1 MGTNSHPGWGAA
13 TVMAVVTMTFA
24 CVPLPA
30 SAATGFGEINGP
42 GGCLFEPG
50 VSGVTG
56 CSEAAGI
63 FHPKAIAVSP
73 DGANVYVVG
82 GVSGN
87 NVAESFGTITIVK
100 RNPTT
105 GEIADT
111 GCLSSDGTDGHD
123 TTSGRCAQTDS
134 LLGADG
140 VTVSA
145 DGKTVFVTSRASA
158 SVVAFARNTTTG
170 ALTRLGCFQGTPRPD
185 SPCTPA
191 NMFPGSD
198 DLLTSAED
206 SALYVASPLE
216 GTISAFTA
224 STAAAPA
231 SAPSPEAATGASGP
245 ETPTAE
251 LDSLFTPTQRPFTA
265 NPCIAVNG
273 YDGECAVGVAMKGVN
288 DLTLSPEGNQLYAV
302 APASHAIDTFTS
314 AGKEGLAQTGCL
326 TSGAAGGLCSASSV
340 LQSPSAL
347 AISPDAKNAYVA
359 DSTPGRDGRIDI
371 LTRNATTGQLTD
383 SSCVD
388 FLPQPP
394 KPEPGEEHEEEQTEK
409 EPEHETPDS
418 CARVP
423 GLESVVAIA
432 ISGDG
437 STVYAFGSDSA
448 VSFSRDPSTGA
459 LTETACA
466 SESDSRCA
474 PLPDLSEVEAAA
486 VSPDGS
492 DVYVVTRKD
501 KAVLAFGIG
510 AAITSATAAATDAGV
525 ARVTVACPER
535 MSRPCRGQIA
545 LTRVADMRVAHARH
559 RLRRLRVGAG
569 GSNAFAIA
577 PGRRALVVVRLNAS
591 ARRALRGSLRLRV
604 TATIRAERS
613 DGGSG
618 FGRRVALRLSR
629 R

>member
-191 NMFPGSD
+191 N
-198 DLLTSAED
+198 
-206 SALYVASPLE
+206 
-216 GTISAFTA
+216 I
-224 STAAAPA
+224 
-231 SAPSPEAATGASGP
+231 
-245 ETPTAE
+245 
-251 LDSLFTPTQRPFTA
+251 
-265 NPCIAVNG
+265 
-273 YDGECAVGVAMKGVN
+273 
-288 DLTLSPEGNQLYAV
+288 
-302 APASHAIDTFTS
+302 
-314 AGKEGLAQTGCL
+314 
-326 TSGAAGGLCSASSV
+326 
-340 LQSPSAL
+340 
-347 AISPDAKNAYVA
+347 
-359 DSTPGRDGRIDI
+359 
-371 LTRNATTGQLTD
+371 
-383 SSCVD
+383 
-388 FLPQPP
+388 
-394 KPEPGEEHEEEQTEK
+394 
-409 EPEHETPDS
+409 
-418 CARVP
+418 VP
-423 GLESVVAIA
+423 GLGRPAH
-432 ISGDG
+432 
-437 STVYAFGSDSA
+437 
-448 VSFSRDPSTGA
+448 
-459 LTETACA
+459 
-466 SESDSRCA
+466 
-474 PLPDLSEVEAAA
+474 
-486 VSPDGS
+486 
-492 DVYVVTRKD
+492 
-501 KAVLAFGIG
+501 
-510 AAITSATAAATDAGV
+510 
-525 ARVTVACPER
+525 ER
-535 MSRPCRGQIA
+535 
-545 LTRVADMRVAHARH
+545 
-559 RLRRLRVGAG
+559 
-569 GSNAFAIA
+569 
-577 PGRRALVVVRLNAS
+577 
-591 ARRALRGSLRLRV
+591 
-604 TATIRAERS
+604 
-613 DGGSG
+613 
-618 FGRRVALRLSR
+618 
-629 R
+629 